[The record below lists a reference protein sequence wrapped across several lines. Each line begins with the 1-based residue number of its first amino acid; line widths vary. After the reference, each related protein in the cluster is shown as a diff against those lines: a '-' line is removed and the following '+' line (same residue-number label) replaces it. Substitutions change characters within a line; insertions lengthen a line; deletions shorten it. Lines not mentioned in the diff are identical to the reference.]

1 MAQGSSPSVR
11 PAKGA
16 SALPTTG
23 MNKMGVMAFQPG
35 PPDSLACNQRAV
47 TQRVARIS
55 SSEPTAHTQRIAVFK
70 LSEAF
75 QKIATPKL
83 ANSMMEIGIVAK
95 NGCRTG
101 CCISMATAEGY
112 WDQRTRLNT
121 LINRKMTKATAPA
134 SVANKVGSPSPESEA
149 RNQACANPHH
159 PMTGT
164 NQTGER
170 CSKAFA
176 PGEDACI
183 HRV

>member
-1 MAQGSSPSVR
+1 
-11 PAKGA
+11 
-16 SALPTTG
+16 
-23 MNKMGVMAFQPG
+23 MGVMAFQPG
-35 PPDSLACNQRAV
+35 PPASLACNQRAV

-55 SSEPTAHTQRIAVFK
+55 SNEPTAHTQRIAVFK

-112 WDQRTRLNT
+112 LDQRTKLKT
-121 LINRKMTKATAPA
+121 LTTRKMAKAAAPA
-134 SVANKVGSPSPESEA
+134 SVANKVVIPSPESEA
-149 RNQACANPHH
+149 RNHACAKPHQ